1 MKFRSILL
9 LAAVTTVSAPTF
21 SDDGLCQSMHYM
33 AEVTM
38 AARQKGV
45 PMPELMGA
53 VMQTV
58 EQNPDTPENME
69 MARGLMRE
77 IVTRAYEEPRFSTRE
92 NQVEAIQD
100 FANEVAA
107 GCYRGSK

>member
-1 MKFRSILL
+1 
-9 LAAVTTVSAPTF
+9 
-21 SDDGLCQSMHYM
+21 
-33 AEVTM
+33 M

-53 VMQTV
+53 VMQTI
-58 EQNPDTPENME
+58 ERNPGTPEDEE

-77 IVTRAYEEPRFSTRE
+77 IITRAYEDPRFPTRE
-92 NQVEAIQD
+92 NQIEAVQD